1 MIRDSNIFYL
11 MGFFLSCHIYVLDF
25 FFFSCCHRYFPLLF
39 IVHGIFHP
47 RDFPAPIIVLY
58 IALRLFY
65 AFVRDIFHHI
75 YIILFNSSV
84 QNNVC
89 SYFIRSPLDQVE
101 RWLGQ
106 KFSVSS
112 DANFGIYAAN
122 DVNSMLTFISMVDC
136 FILVLPTNIVRVP
149 HQDQLKVDLE

>member
-1 MIRDSNIFYL
+1 
-11 MGFFLSCHIYVLDF
+11 
-25 FFFSCCHRYFPLLF
+25 
-39 IVHGIFHP
+39 
-47 RDFPAPIIVLY
+47 
-58 IALRLFY
+58 
-65 AFVRDIFHHI
+65 
-75 YIILFNSSV
+75 
-84 QNNVC
+84 
-89 SYFIRSPLDQVE
+89 LDQVE